1 MVSLVLLILAPV
13 LILAAVVVA
22 GIALFAPGPSKPKPK
37 TKVTPTLTTPL
48 VPTSSVI
55 FTTRILPEK
64 GKVTTTPFLPS
75 NIVTTKP
82 FNPIVN
88 KIPPSSLSSAIV
100 ITTTKV
106 PEVVTT
112 TSKIPEVVTTKS
124 VTPPPPPPIA
134 VPTTTSV
141 AKVIPIPVPVPAPAP
156 VPEVPSDENIKEKN
170 KDDKNDKDKKDDE
183 DEEEDDD
190 DWEDDDDEEE
200 EEEEDESPNINGT
213 TGIQAV
219 DASDSRHVTT
229 INYESGSDKRKSSIN
244 KKRAFRMRR
253 SVALK
258 QGGSVLD
265 AQVKPT
271 NESNKD
277 KKPAVVEELQKR
289 IDEIVKKQSA
299 PFEAELF
306 RIMTDLLDS
315 QGAVEYQDV
324 LSNIEITTQQEDS
337 DSSVSDNKD
346 AVTQTT
352 FHAQDDA
359 TPAPAPGFN
368 PRAFLNTLLQ
378 PFIIQF
384 RTDVRNTVI
393 FICGGQHDGLIDGAI
408 NGNDDYAKKAA
419 QDDIIATTHPDGV
432 HFADLYDPKT
442 AALALDC
449 LKTHFGHLTTAL
461 GKLLVDRFAAAK
473 EFLLKQVAGLA
484 GIPRFLIPFSEEGD
498 DKDATAFAAAV
509 AVAAGEASVSSEEKK
524 ERIERS
530 GAFAEWLVDSMVH
543 EFQLAV
549 EQDQELA
556 SGGRSNTATVAKLP
570 DAEEKKKGEEEEETS
585 PPLVAREP
593 SQPRIRSRRS
603 TNKI

>member
-22 GIALFAPGPSKPKPK
+22 GIALFAPGPTKPKP
-37 TKVTPTLTTPL
+37 KVTPTLTTPL
-48 VPTSSVI
+48 VPTSNVI

-64 GKVTTTPFLPS
+64 GKVTTTPLLPS

-106 PEVVTT
+106 PEVATT

-170 KDDKNDKDKKDDE
+170 KDDKNDKDRKDDE

-190 DWEDDDDEEE
+190 DWEEDDDEEE

-219 DASDSRHVTT
+219 DPSDSRHVAT

-265 AQVKPT
+265 AQVKPI

-277 KKPAVVEELQKR
+277 KKPAVVEELQKQ
-289 IDEIVKKQSA
+289 IDEIVKEKSA
-299 PFEAELF
+299 PFEAELV

-324 LSNIEITTQQEDS
+324 LSNIEITTQQEAS

-368 PRAFLNTLLQ
+368 PRALLNTLLQ

-408 NGNDDYAKKAA
+408 N
-419 QDDIIATTHPDGV
+419 
-432 HFADLYDPKT
+432 
-442 AALALDC
+442 AALALEC

-484 GIPRFLIPFSEEGD
+484 GIPRFLLPFSEEGD
-498 DKDATAFAAAV
+498 DKGVAAFAAAV

-556 SGGRSNTATVAKLP
+556 NGGRSNTATVTKLP